1 MKTLSENL
9 IKFLV
14 VIYKGEY
21 IYYDKDECVVDFY
34 GESLWSLF
42 GCEERFMSS
51 ESCILVPIAVI
62 LSFPTAA
69 GL

>member
-14 VIYKGEY
+14 VKMN

-51 ESCILVPIAVI
+51 ESCI
-62 LSFPTAA
+62 
-69 GL
+69 

>member
-42 GCEERFMSS
+42 GCEERSMYI
-51 ESCILVPIAVI
+51 ECCI
-62 LSFPTAA
+62 
-69 GL
+69 